1 MEGAQ
6 VATMIIE
13 GERVG
18 AASGQTYQVVNP
30 ATGEV
35 VEDVPSGSAEDV
47 DRAARAAEKAQRAW
61 GRLPAN
67 ERARILH
74 RAAAHVLDRAEEI
87 APVLTAEQGKTIL
100 ESRIEARRFAENIAW
115 FADLADKVHGEYVTL
130 PDVSAYGLVVRKP
143 IGVCGAIVPWN
154 FPLTLAANKVAPAIA
169 AGNAVVLKPSSTT
182 PLATLRCVEAL
193 IEGGLPEGVVNVVLG
208 PGTGEAIVTHPLIR
222 KVALTGST
230 PTGRKVMAAAAPLLK
245 KVVLELGGSDPCIV
259 LDDADLD
266 EAAKAISVGR
276 FFNCGQACLAIKR
289 LYVQEGV
296 FDALLDRLVARAA
309 KLKPGNGMD
318 RDTRMGPMHSQEQ
331 RAEVEAQVQDAVDRG
346 ARVVFGGG
354 RPEGPEYERGHFIN
368 PVILTDVPDD
378 SRMVTE
384 EVFGPALPVM
394 RIRDLDEGL
403 ARANDSPFGL
413 GSSIWTS
420 SMKAAHRAVQE
431 LDAGYTWVNA
441 LQIAHDEL
449 PFGGT
454 KESGFG
460 KEHGLEAF
468 YQYTEQKSVVYGQ
481 V

>member
-1 MEGAQ
+1 M
-6 VATMIIE
+6 ATMIIE
-13 GERVG
+13 GERAQ
-18 AASGQTYQVVNP
+18 AASGDTYEVKNP

-35 VEDVPSGSAEDV
+35 VDRVPSGGEEDV
-47 DRAARAAEKAQRAW
+47 DRAAKAARKAFAGW
-61 GRLPAN
+61 SRLAPA
-67 ERARILH
+67 ERAKILH
-74 RAAAHVLDRAEEI
+74 KAAAHMLEKVDEI

-100 ESRIEARRFAENIAW
+100 ESKIEAQRFGENIAW
-115 FADLADKVHGEYVTL
+115 FADLADKVHGEYVPL
-130 PDVSAYGLVVRKP
+130 PDTRTYGLVLRNP
-143 IGVCGAIVPWN
+143 IGVTGAIVPWN
-154 FPLTLAANKVAPAIA
+154 FPLTLAANKVAPSIA
-169 AGNAVVLKPSSTT
+169 AGNCVVLKPSSTT
-182 PLATLRCVEAL
+182 PLATLKCIEAL
-193 IEGGLPEGVVNVVLG
+193 IEGGLPQGVVNVVLG
-208 PGTGEAIVTHPLIR
+208 QGTGNAIVTHPDIR

-230 PTGRKVMAAAAPLLK
+230 PTGKKVMAAAAPFLK

-296 FDALLDRLVARAA
+296 FDALLERLVERAK

-318 RDTRMGPMHSQEQ
+318 KDTRMGPMHTATQ
-331 RAEVEAQVQDAVDRG
+331 RAEVESQVEDAVGKG

-354 RPEGPEYERGHFIN
+354 RPQGPEYERGNFIN
-368 PVILTDVPDD
+368 PTILTEVPEG
-378 SRMVTE
+378 SRMLTE
-384 EVFGPALPVM
+384 EVFGPALPMV
-394 RIRDLDEGL
+394 RIKDLDDGL

-420 SMKAAHRAVQE
+420 SMAAAHRAVRE
-431 LDAGYTWVNA
+431 LEAGYTWVNA

-468 YQYTEQKSVVYGQ
+468 YQYTEQKSIVYGGL
-481 V
+481 

>member
-1 MEGAQ
+1 
-6 VATMIIE
+6 MIIE
-13 GERVG
+13 GERAA

-35 VEDVPSGSAEDV
+35 VDEVPNGGPEDV
-47 DRAARAAEKAQRAW
+47 DRAARAAEKAQKGWAK
-61 GRLPAN
+61 LAPA

-74 RAAAHVLDRAEEI
+74 KAAAHMLDRVEEI
-87 APVLTAEQGKTIL
+87 APILTREQGKTLL
-100 ESRIEARRFAENIAW
+100 ESRIEARRFGENIAW
-115 FADLADKVHGEYVTL
+115 FADLADKIHGEYVSL
-130 PDVSAYGLVVRKP
+130 PDTTTYGLVIRRP
-143 IGVCGAIVPWN
+143 IGVTGAIVPWN
-154 FPLTLAANKVAPAIA
+154 FPLTLAANKVAPSVA

-182 PLATLRCVEAL
+182 PLATLRCIEAL

-208 PGTGEAIVTHPLIR
+208 PGTGEAIVTHPRIR

-230 PTGRKVMAAAAPLLK
+230 PTGKQVMAKAAPHLK
-245 KVVLELGGSDPCIV
+245 KIVLELGGSDPCIV
-259 LDDADLD
+259 LEDANLD

-296 FDALLDRLVARAA
+296 VDGLLERLVERAK
-309 KLKPGNGMD
+309 KLKPGNGME
-318 RDTRMGPMHSQEQ
+318 RDSRMGPMHTETQ
-331 RAEVEAQVQDAVDRG
+331 RAEVEAQVQDALDRG
-346 ARVVFGGG
+346 ARIVYGGG
-354 RPEGPEYERGHFIN
+354 RPEGDGYDRGYFVN
-368 PVILTDVPDD
+368 PTILVDVPDD

-394 RIRDLDEGL
+394 TIKDLDEGL

-413 GSSIWTS
+413 GSSIWTAD
-420 SMKAAHRAVQE
+420 MKAARRAVDE
-431 LDAGYTWVNA
+431 LEAGYTWVNA

-460 KEHGLEAF
+460 KEHGIEAF
-468 YQYTEQKSVVYGQ
+468 HQYTEQKSVVYGL

>member
-1 MEGAQ
+1 
-6 VATMIIE
+6 MIIE

-35 VEDVPSGSAEDV
+35 VEDVPNGSAEDV
-47 DRAARAAEKAQRAW
+47 DRAARAAERAQRGWA
-61 GRLPAN
+61 RLPAA

-115 FADLADKVHGEYVTL
+115 FADLADKVHGEHVSL
-130 PDVSAYGLVVRKP
+130 PDTSTYGLVLRRP
-143 IGVCGAIVPWN
+143 IGVTGAIVPWN

-296 FDALLDRLVARAA
+296 FDALLERLVARA
-309 KLKPGNGMD
+309 KRLKPGNGMD
-318 RDTRMGPMHSQEQ
+318 KDARMGPMHSQAQ

-346 ARVVFGGG
+346 ARIVFGGG
-354 RPEGPEYERGHFIN
+354 RPEGPEYERGNFIN
-368 PVILTDVPDD
+368 PAILVDVPDD
-378 SRMVTE
+378 SRLVME
-384 EVFGPALPVM
+384 EVFGPALPVV

-420 SMKAAHRAVQE
+420 SMRAAHRAVQE

-454 KESGFG
+454 KDSGFG

-468 YQYTEQKSVVYGQ
+468 YQYTEQKSVVYGL